1 MKVEDLLKEAMGEQK
16 LSEDARE
23 RIVSGALKSVSETA
37 SEPVKRPFYSSP
49 LFRRVTKGICTGV
62 AVAFGLFLVLTFLS
76 DQLTKETK
84 DGAQSSAMYDAEPV
98 LTQEGEQRTEAAN
111 KGDSAN
117 AQVGIMP
124 SSDRVYYKI
133 TEGKALFLGSGK
145 DIKSVGDT
153 YSPEP
158 ATENQEFDLMSE
170 VLVPVRKYIE
180 DLKEPA
186 PYVLIEVSEEDG
198 VVKAVLEPATTSVLN
213 EYKLDADAFDGSL
226 SLAPQQQEEKGEE
239 NRGTLTVYLEKDPET
254 GSYRVV
260 SAISDPYIGK

>member
-23 RIVSGALKSVSETA
+23 RIVSGALKRVPETVSKPE
-37 SEPVKRPFYSSP
+37 KQPFYCSP
-49 LFRRVTKGICTGV
+49 LFRRVSVGLCACIVLVIGLYYISV
-62 AVAFGLFLVLTFLS
+62 IRFG
-76 DQLTKETK
+76 ETK
-84 DGAQSSAMYDAEPV
+84 NADLSAAPMESYAV
-98 LTQEGEQRTEAAN
+98 GEREKDESKSA
-111 KGDSAN
+111 AN
-117 AQVGIMP
+117 AQTLSPVGE
-124 SSDRVYYKI
+124 SAYSKDTVYYKI
-133 TEGKALFLGSGK
+133 SSDQVMILGNGKTIKAPGTTEYA
-145 DIKSVGDT
+145 
-153 YSPEP
+153 EP
-158 ATENQEFDLMSE
+158 TTESQDFDLLNV
-170 VLVPVRKYIE
+170 VLEPVRKYVE